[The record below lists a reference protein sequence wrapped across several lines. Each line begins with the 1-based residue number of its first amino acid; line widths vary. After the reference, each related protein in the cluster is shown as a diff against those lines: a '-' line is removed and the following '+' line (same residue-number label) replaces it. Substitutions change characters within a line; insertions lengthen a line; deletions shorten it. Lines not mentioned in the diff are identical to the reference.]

1 VVEAGTLAA
10 SKERE
15 HSMKGDQFIAEVR
28 NLADLASTEEA
39 EKATRATLEILRE
52 RIAGNEP
59 SNLAAQLPPEVA
71 SYAEDSGSG
80 ESFSVEEFYDRFA
93 QREGVDRD
101 AAVRAAC
108 GSRGAEV
115 VTVPLLR
122 SAHVQSHPHPKG
134 TYLLAFRG
142 EELPLGLQGR
152 LKRIRGSMK
161 GTAEGVTDRLE
172 DVTTSFLYSV
182 PQDLIVADEG

>member
-15 HSMKGDQFIAEVR
+15 HFMKVDQFFAEVR

-52 RIAGNEP
+52 RKAGNEP

-71 SYAEDSGSG
+71 SYVEDSGSG
-80 ESFSVEEFYDRFA
+80 ESFSVEEFYVRIA

-108 GSRGAEV
+108 GSRGGAREM
-115 VTVPLLR
+115 
-122 SAHVQSHPHPKG
+122 
-134 TYLLAFRG
+134 AFRTMRVAETTIRPDKLVSSLVQDEPFRYTCNPFYLSDAMIYG
-142 EELPLGLQGR
+142 GIDVLRNSLWAIVFLPLG
-152 LKRIRGSMK
+152 
-161 GTAEGVTDRLE
+161 
-172 DVTTSFLYSV
+172 YS
-182 PQDLIVADEG
+182 

>member
-71 SYAEDSGSG
+71 SYVEASGSG
-80 ESFSVEEFYDRFA
+80 ESFSVEAFYDRVA
-93 QREGVDRD
+93 QREGVGRD
-101 AAVRAAC
+101 DAVRAAC
-108 GSRGAEV
+108 GSRGGARGVAFRTMRAAE
-115 VTVPLLR
+115 TTILR
-122 SAHVQSHPHPKG
+122 SDKPVSSLVQDGPFRYTCNPL
-134 TYLLAFRG
+134 YLSDPMIYGGIAILRNSLWAIFF
-142 EELPLGLQGR
+142 LPLG
-152 LKRIRGSMK
+152 
-161 GTAEGVTDRLE
+161 
-172 DVTTSFLYSV
+172 YS
-182 PQDLIVADEG
+182 